1 MAAIEKNQIEIFNI
15 LVRIKDQSDIINNLK
30 NRVNKLEAVTNIYDK
45 AVTNDKDKFKHTNT
59 RVRIPRK
66 AKIRAQYKILYGKDL
81 P

>member
-1 MAAIEKNQIEIFNI
+1 
-15 LVRIKDQSDIINNLK
+15 VRIKDQSDIINNLK